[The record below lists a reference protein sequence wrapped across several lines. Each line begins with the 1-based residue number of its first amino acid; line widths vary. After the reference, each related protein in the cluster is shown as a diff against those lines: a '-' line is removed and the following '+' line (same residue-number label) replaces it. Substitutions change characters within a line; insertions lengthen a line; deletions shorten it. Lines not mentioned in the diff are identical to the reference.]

1 MKINLKISLII
12 LLGLFWTS
20 NITKN
25 SQQKT
30 RCKLAITLD
39 STFNDDIIEVEI
51 LSAKNS
57 KKRIIWTDFIGDS
70 KSKAKTQKWDK
81 LISGNYIFKIK
92 TIFHKEQTLSFTIS
106 TDTSFHLTNKLDL
119 KDVPFIDQN
128 TLSEADTIAFVYR
141 SRGCFGGSFEKS
153 ILTKNKMDSSY
164 LLKAILHRNMEN
176 KKPLDV
182 TKKVP
187 ADILL
192 SLFKLQNESTKLKEA
207 VYKSRMISVSTG
219 TQYLYVLAGNQ
230 VYRFND
236 MGIPDWNLYQLF
248 RENYIVQRKKDDK

>member
-1 MKINLKISLII
+1 MKVNLKISLII
-12 LLGLFWTS
+12 LFGLFWTS

-25 SQQKT
+25 PQQKT

-51 LSAKNS
+51 LSSKNS

-70 KSKAKTQKWDK
+70 KNKAKTQKWDK
-81 LISGNYIFKIK
+81 LIPGNYIFKIK
-92 TIFHKEQTLSFTIS
+92 TIFHKEQALSFTIS
-106 TDTSFHLTNKLDL
+106 TDTSFYLTNKLDL

-128 TLSEADTIAFVYR
+128 TLSKVDTIKFIYMVY
-141 SRGCFGGSFEKS
+141 GCFSSSVEKFV
-153 ILTKNKMDSSY
+153 LTKNKTDNSY
-164 LLKAILHRNMEN
+164 LIKTVFDRNMRNE
-176 KKPLDV
+176 KPV
-182 TKKVP
+182 EVSKNVSS
-187 ADILL
+187 DILL
-192 SLFKLQNESTKLKEA
+192 SLFKLQNESSKLKEDA
-207 VYKSRMISVSTG
+207 YKSGNISIST
-219 TQYLYVLAGNQ
+219 TKQHLYILASDQ